1 MDSHIHVLMLKN
13 TIEDVHRTSLFSSR
27 TNCAA
32 DLNKLTIV
40 PSTGDNHVLPTII
53 AASTQ

>member
-1 MDSHIHVLMLKN
+1 MDSHIHVLMLTN
-13 TIEDVHRTSLFSSR
+13 TIDNRTRLFSSR

-40 PSTGDNHVLPTII
+40 PRTGDNHVLPTIM
-53 AASTQ
+53 AATTQ